1 MNKKLS
7 KLSDFVFNFIES
19 IGVKYVFMLPGG
31 GCMHLVDSLGKN
43 RKLKFIANLHEQA
56 SAIAADAYSQYT
68 NNIGVALVTTGPG
81 GTNAITGVVASWIDS
96 VPVLIISGQVKRSD
110 LLVGK
115 GVRQMGPQEV
125 DIISLVK
132 PITKYAVT
140 VMKPDEIKFHLE
152 KAFYLA
158 KEGRPGPVWI
168 DIPLDVQG
176 AIIDENKLIGF
187 KSTKVVGHLSSFCL
201 EETFGIRLR
210 RSGDLSVK
218 DFTQKTT
225 ETIRLLNQS
234 ERPVIL
240 VGNGVR
246 LANGIE
252 EFRKLINILQI
263 PVLTTW
269 RALDILP
276 EDNDLYIGRPG
287 SIGQRGAN
295 FAQQNADLII
305 CIGARLD
312 VGQIAFSYNNFAR
325 GAKKVIVD
333 IDKNEIN
340 KVTTKIDI
348 AFNIDAGIFLNAL
361 IKQSNK
367 IKIDTSKWL
376 KRCQNWKKKYPVVL
390 SEYMEHPSTSG
401 GASKKEKGYVNTYAL
416 VETLSKLLTNNDVI
430 IPGSSGSCSEITL
443 QAFKVKKGQRVF
455 NSPGLGAM
463 GFGLPASIGAC
474 IASGKKRT
482 ICLIGDGGLQHNI
495 QELELLKR
503 YQLPIKLFVLNNNA
517 YASIRTTQNR
527 YFNGNLVACDPSSGL
542 TLPDTIKISNA
553 YGLKTFKINN
563 QDKMEEKINTM
574 LNYDG
579 PVICEVIVNPDF
591 LTQPKISSEIKSN
604 GKIVSKPME
613 DLWPFLNRKEFK
625 ANMIVKPIEK

>member
-19 IGVKYVFMLPGG
+19 IGVKHVFMLPGG

-68 NNIGVALVTTGPG
+68 SNIGVVLVTTGPG

-96 VPVLIISGQVKRSD
+96 VPVLIISGQVKRAD

-125 DIISLVK
+125 DIVSLIK

-176 AIIDENKLIGF
+176 AIIDENKLKTFDKPKQSIEEKDLNDKIYQLIKLIN
-187 KSTKVVGHLSSFCL
+187 KSSRPIILAGN
-201 EETFGIRLR
+201 GIRL
-210 RSGDLSVK
+210 
-218 DFTQKTT
+218 T
-225 ETIRLLNQS
+225 
-234 ERPVIL
+234 
-240 VGNGVR
+240 NGV
-246 LANGIE
+246 E
-252 EFRKLINILQI
+252 KFREIISKINIPI
-263 PVLTTW
+263 LTTW

-340 KVTTKIDI
+340 KITTKIDI
-348 AFNIDAGIFLNAL
+348 AFNMDAGIFLNSL

-401 GASKKEKGYVNTYAL
+401 GAAKKEKGYVNTYAL
-416 VETLSKLLTNNDVI
+416 IEILSKLLTNNDVI

-542 TLPDTIKISNA
+542 TLPDTIKIANA

-591 LTQPKISSEIKSN
+591 LTQPKISSEIKSD

-625 ANMIVKPIEK
+625 ANMIKK

>member
-1 MNKKLS
+1 MNKKLIPPRRTG
-7 KLSDFVFNFIES
+7 KLSDFVFNFIEN
-19 IGVKYVFMLPGG
+19 IGVKHVFMLPGG

-96 VPVLIISGQVKRSD
+96 VPVLIISGQVKRAD

-152 KAFYLA
+152 KAVYLA

-176 AIIDENKLIGF
+176 AIIDENKLVGF
-187 KSTKVVGHLSSFCL
+187 KSTKVVGQ
-201 EETFGIRLR
+201 TF
-210 RSGDLSVK
+210 LSVK
-218 DFTQKTT
+218 DFTQKIT

-269 RALDILP
+269 RALDILA
-276 EDNDLYIGRPG
+276 EENDLYIGRPG

-312 VGQIAFSYNNFAR
+312 LGQVAFSYSNFAR
-325 GAKKVIVD
+325 RAKKVIVD

-340 KVTTKIDI
+340 KITTKIDI
-348 AFNIDAGIFLNAL
+348 AFNTDAGIFLNAL
-361 IKQSNK
+361 TRKINK
-367 IKIDTSKWL
+367 INIDTSKWL
-376 KRCQNWKKKYPVVL
+376 KRCQDWKKNYPVVL
-390 SEYMEHPSTSG
+390 PEYMGHPTMV
-401 GASKKEKGYVNTYAL
+401 AKKERKYVNTYAL
-416 VETLSKLLTNNDVI
+416 VETLSKLLTNNDII

-443 QAFKVKKGQRVF
+443 QAFKVKNGQRVF

-517 YASIRTTQNR
+517 YASIRATQNR

-542 TLPDTIKISNA
+542 TLPDTIKIVNA
-553 YGLKTFKINN
+553 YGLKTFKIDS
-563 QDKMEEKINTM
+563 QDKMKGKVNTI
-574 LNYDG
+574 LKYDG
-579 PVICEVIVNPDF
+579 PVVCEVIVNPDL
-591 LTQPKISSEIKSN
+591 LTQPKILSEVKSD
-604 GKIVSKPME
+604 GKIFSKPME
-613 DLWPFLNRKEFK
+613 DLWPFLDRKEFK
-625 ANMIVKPIEK
+625 ANMIVPIVKEY